1 MLTSKEISFNISIK
15 MHIKCNVFQFLYQCI
30 SLDMALC
37 FFVLHST
44 LRVSLAE
51 WILGKMERKK
61 NERTFWNMFNWEE
74 KKKCGRTQVFST

>member
-30 SLDMALC
+30 SLDMALG

-44 LRVSLAE
+44 LRVSLAK

-74 KKKCGRTQVFST
+74 KKKCGGTQVFSP

>member
-1 MLTSKEISFNISIK
+1 

-44 LRVSLAE
+44 LRVSLAK

-74 KKKCGRTQVFST
+74 KKKNVVGHRCFLHEPTKLFSPKWEEN

>member
-30 SLDMALC
+30 SLDMTHFIFCVAQHTKGE
-37 FFVLHST
+37 F
-44 LRVSLAE
+44 
-51 WILGKMERKK
+51 GKVDFRKNGKKK

-74 KKKCGRTQVFST
+74 KKKCGGTQVFSP